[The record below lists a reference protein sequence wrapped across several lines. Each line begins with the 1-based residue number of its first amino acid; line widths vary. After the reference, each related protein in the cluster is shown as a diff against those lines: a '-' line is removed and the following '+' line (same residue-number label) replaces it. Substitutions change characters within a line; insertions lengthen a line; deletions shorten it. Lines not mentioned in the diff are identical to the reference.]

1 MAGLIY
7 ANFVRAG
14 FLLKFI
20 LNGKSKIV
28 HPITST
34 IKPEIKM
41 MIPIPEGFKIQ
52 GSVIAEQ
59 IRALDLNQRC
69 WKTTGEILP
78 KDFVDLVVQTF
89 NVIIS

>member
-1 MAGLIY
+1 
-7 ANFVRAG
+7 
-14 FLLKFI
+14 
-20 LNGKSKIV
+20 
-28 HPITST
+28 
-34 IKPEIKM
+34 M